1 MFSNISRFFVWIIM
15 GLVLVGLVGFGS
27 FNFGG
32 SANAIGRVG
41 DTEIDASAYFRE
53 LNAEFRAYEAQTGQN
68 ITMAQAQTI
77 GLDQQVLSRVITT
90 TALENETARV
100 GISVGDQN
108 LASRVTE
115 IPAFQGP
122 TGAFDRETYNFVLD
136 QSGLT
141 TREFEQTM
149 RAEVARTILAGA
161 VTQGVTM
168 PEVYTSTLYAYA
180 RETRDFTWAEVTA
193 SALETAVPAP
203 SDEQIQSWYDDH
215 PEAYT
220 QPETRQIT
228 YAWLRPEDVVS
239 QIPVSDE
246 DLRQQYDARISEFV
260 IPERRLVERLV
271 FADAEAAQAAADRI
285 AAGTSTFDAEVE
297 ARGLSLGDADLGD
310 VTARELGAAGEPV
323 FALTEPGVVGPFDT
337 NLGPALFRM
346 NAVLAASETTFEDAR
361 DDILAEYT
369 ADAARRLVQSRSR
382 EMDEQLASGA
392 TIEELAETEEGLTVG
407 KIAWFD
413 GMEDGIAAYD
423 QFRAAAAQIEANDF
437 PEVFE
442 LSDGSVAAIRLDEI
456 RPPELKPLADV
467 RDAVIADWRADATQA
482 ALADRASQFIGL
494 FSNGNESPAT
504 QGLAEVV
511 EENIARTGFIA
522 GTPERMVEEIFTMEP
537 GEWRVISGNGITTVV
552 RLDDVNIPDQ
562 TGAEAQQIK
571 TTFSTRMGQTLALD
585 LQEAFA
591 TAIEEQTGVTLDQAV
606 INAVHTNFP

>member
-32 SANAIGRVG
+32 SANSIGRVG
-41 DTEIDASAYFRE
+41 DTDIDASAYFRE
-53 LNAEFRAYEAQTGQN
+53 LNAEFRAWEAQTGQN

-108 LASRVTE
+108 LATRVTE
-115 IPAFQGP
+115 IEAFQGP
-122 TGAFDRETYNFVLD
+122 NGAFDRETYNFVLD

-141 TREFEQTM
+141 AREFEETM

-168 PEVYTSTLYAYA
+168 PEVYTNTLYAYA

-193 SALETAVPAP
+193 TALETPVPAP
-203 SDEQIQSWYDDH
+203 SDEEVQAWYDAN

-228 YAWLRPEDVVS
+228 YAWMRPEDVVA

-246 DLRQQYDARISEFV
+246 DLRQQYEARLEEFV

-271 FADAEAAQAAADRI
+271 FADEGAAQSAADRI
-285 AAGTSTFDAEVE
+285 AAGETNFDDEVE

-310 VTARELGAAGEPV
+310 VTRGALGAAGEPI
-323 FALTEPGVVGPFDT
+323 FALEEPGVVGPIDT
-337 NLGPALFRM
+337 DLGPALFRM
-346 NAVLAASETTFEDAR
+346 NAILAASETTFEEAR
-361 DDILAEYT
+361 EGLLTDYT
-369 ADAARRLVQSRSR
+369 ADAARRLVQAKAR
-382 EMDEQLASGA
+382 ELDEQLASGA
-392 TIEELAETEEGLTVG
+392 TLEELAEAEEGLTVG
-407 KIAWFD
+407 KIAWYE

-423 QFRAAAAQIEANDF
+423 GFRSAAADVTQTDF

-456 RPPELKPLADV
+456 RAPELRPLDDV
-467 RDAVIADWRADATQA
+467 RDEVVADWRADATA
-482 ALADRASQFIGL
+482 SALTARAQELIAL
-494 FSNGNESPAT
+494 FAEGNETPAT

-511 EENIARTGFIA
+511 EEDMARTAFVA
-522 GTPERMVEEIFTMEP
+522 GTPPSLLEEIFAMEV
-537 GEWRVISGNGITTVV
+537 GEWRVISGDGITVMA
-552 RLDDVNIPDQ
+552 RLDAIAEPDQ
-562 TGAEAQQIK
+562 SSEEARQIK
-571 TTFSTRMGQTLALD
+571 STFSARMGQTLALD
-585 LQEAFA
+585 LQDAFA

-606 INAVHTNFP
+606 INAVHANFP